1 MEVTVGG
8 CTPVPDKLI
17 VAGELVA
24 LLVTTTLPEAV
35 LDSDGAN
42 VTFTLVLCPGLKMMP
57 DRPVTLKPGPET
69 LTLEIVALE
78 LPELVRVALKEL
90 LLPVSM
96 LPKFKLDG
104 FTVNC
109 TGLG

>member
-1 MEVTVGG
+1 M
-8 CTPVPDKLI
+8 
-17 VAGELVA
+17 A

-35 LDSDGAN
+35 PDPDGAN
-42 VTFTLVLCPGLKMMP
+42 VTFTLALCPGLRMMP
-57 DRPVTLKPGPET
+57 DRPVALKPGPEM
-69 LTLEIVALE
+69 LALEIVALE
-78 LPELVRVALKEL
+78 LPELVRVALREL

-109 TGLG
+109 AGLG